1 MFDKAQRQNAAS
13 CTWMKEMSSD
23 HLIWISVVF
32 LMRYQY
38 LQTGIL
44 SANWNIILSFFSC
57 HWSRRPWSRKDSLA
71 STSGVQVSLRISSL
85 SSFFKKHNSCHLLI
99 VFTIPST
106 LLHSLKPWAYA
117 FETPWSNEIYIYIYL
132 FKYGLSRKIYLQIPH
147 ASIATVLREWK
158 WHSWISTPS
167 KIINRQ

>member
-117 FETPWSNEIYIYIYL
+117 FETPWSNEIYIYIYICSNMDL
-132 FKYGLSRKIYLQIPH
+132 VGK
-147 ASIATVLREWK
+147 SI
-158 WHSWISTPS
+158 S
-167 KIINRQ
+167 KSLMLLLPQCSENESGIHESPLPQRS